1 MKSYDLTQRRPD
13 TEVGQLPY
21 LNRTNTGSPPA
32 GKGYSIVEET
42 ISSILATVVLG
53 LVVSGFYPL
62 LIWGIGQ
69 GLFNHQA
76 NGSLIVA
83 ADGKTVLGSELLGQ
97 NFGGK
102 QYFNP
107 RPSAA
112 GAAGYDPTA
121 SGGTNLGPTS
131 DKLVNGQH
139 KKDAAGKPVNDPT
152 NYDGI
157 KDLVAAYRAANGL
170 QETDA
175 VPADAVTRS
184 GSGLDPHISVANAS
198 LQVARVARERN
209 LDEAAVR
216 QLLNKYTEGRDLSVF
231 GEARVNTL
239 LLNLALDGKLPH
251 TAGTDHGAGG
261 KLTSIKDV
269 DVTAP

>member
-1 MKSYDLTQRRPD
+1 MKTYDLTNRHPQTD
-13 TEVGQLPY
+13 KGALPY
-21 LNRTNTGSPPA
+21 VNSTPVS
-32 GKGYSIVEET
+32 GKGYSIIEET
-42 ISSILATVVLG
+42 ISSLLATIVLG
-53 LVVSGFYPL
+53 IIVSGLYPL

-69 GLFNHQA
+69 GLFARQA

-83 ADGKTVLGSELLGQ
+83 ADGKTILGSSLLGQ

-157 KDLVAAYRAANGL
+157 VDLVAAYRSANGL
-170 QETDA
+170 SA
-175 VPADAVTRS
+175 NAPVPADAVTRS
-184 GSGLDPHISVANAS
+184 ASGLDTDISPANAE
-198 LQVARVARERN
+198 LQIPRVARERKR
-209 LDEAAVR
+209 DEAAVR
-216 QLLNKYTEGRDLSVF
+216 QLVARYTSAPDLGLL
-231 GEARVNTL
+231 GEPRVNTL
-239 LLNLALDGKLPH
+239 LLNLALDGKLPV
-251 TAGTDHGAGG
+251 AAQ
-261 KLTSIKDV
+261 K
-269 DVTAP
+269 

>member
-1 MKSYDLTQRRPD
+1 MNNQTNLPNTKATRATLASYSLLGELGTS
-13 TEVGQLPY
+13 V
-21 LNRTNTGSPPA
+21 
-32 GKGYSIVEET
+32 
-42 ISSILATVVLG
+42 LATVVLG
-53 LVVSGFYPL
+53 LLVSGLYPL
-62 LIWGIGQ
+62 VVWGISQ
-69 GLFNHQA
+69 GVFHHQA
-76 NGSLIVA
+76 NGSLIMA

-139 KKDAAGKPVNDPT
+139 KKDAAGAAVNDPS
-152 NYDGI
+152 NFDGV

-170 QETDA
+170 KDTDA

-184 GSGLDPHISVANAS
+184 GSGLDPHISTANAA
-198 LQVARVARERN
+198 LQIPRVARERH

-216 QLLNKYTEGRDLSVF
+216 HLVDRYTQGRDLGIL
-231 GEARVNTL
+231 GEARVNTV
-239 LLNLALDGKLPH
+239 LLNLALDGKL
-251 TAGTDHGAGG
+251 
-261 KLTSIKDV
+261 
-269 DVTAP
+269 TAPAKPDGNTR

>member
-1 MKSYDLTQRRPD
+1 MNIENQTYRNASSEQAVTANTD
-13 TEVGQLPY
+13 TV
-21 LNRTNTGSPPA
+21 PPVVMEDDSLL
-32 GKGYSIVEET
+32 GET
-42 ISSILATVVLG
+42 VRSLVATVVLG
-53 LVVSGFYPL
+53 VVVSGLYPL
-62 LIWGIGQ
+62 VVWGIGQ
-69 GLFNHQA
+69 SLFRHQA

-131 DKLVNGQH
+131 NKLINGQH
-139 KKDAAGKPVNDPT
+139 KKDAAGNALNDPS
-152 NYDGI
+152 NFDGV
-157 KDLVAAYRAANGL
+157 KDLVAAYRTANGL
-170 QETDA
+170 KASDA

-184 GSGLDPHISVANAS
+184 GSGLDPDISVANAA
-198 LQVARVARERN
+198 LQVPRVARERGQSE
-209 LDEAAVR
+209 DEVR
-216 QLLNKYTEGRDLSVF
+216 RTVARYTRGRDLGVF

-239 LLNLALDGKLPH
+239 LLNLALDGKLP
-251 TAGTDHGAGG
+251 ANGNGR
-261 KLTSIKDV
+261 
-269 DVTAP
+269 

>member
-1 MKSYDLTQRRPD
+1 MKTFDLTERRPK
-13 TEVGQLPY
+13 V
-21 LNRTNTGSPPA
+21 NTGQFHSNGRGGAASGGGDEPA
-32 GKGYSIVEET
+32 AIKEYSILQET
-42 ISSILATVVLG
+42 ISSILATIVLA
-53 LVVSGFYPL
+53 VIVSGFYPL
-62 LIWGIGQ
+62 LVWAIGQ
-69 GLFNHQA
+69 GVFHHQA

-102 QYFNP
+102 RYFNP

-139 KKDAAGKPVNDPT
+139 KKDAAGNAVNDPS

-170 QETDA
+170 KPGAA

-184 GSGLDPHISVANAS
+184 GSGLDPDISVSNAMIQ
-198 LQVARVARERN
+198 LPRVARERG
-209 LDEAAVR
+209 LGVDVVR
-216 QLLNKYTEGRDLSVF
+216 QFVDKYTAGPDLRIF
-231 GEARVNTL
+231 GEPRVNTL
-239 LLNLALDGKLPH
+239 MLNLALDGKLP
-251 TAGTDHGAGG
+251 AGAH
-261 KLTSIKDV
+261 
-269 DVTAP
+269 

>member
-1 MKSYDLTQRRPD
+1 MNTTLNSRTTPATQETVASYSL
-13 TEVGQLPY
+13 
-21 LNRTNTGSPPA
+21 GSEL
-32 GKGYSIVEET
+32 V
-42 ISSILATVVLG
+42 SSVLATVVLG
-53 LVVSGFYPL
+53 LIVSGLYPVL
-62 LIWGIGQ
+62 VWGLGQ
-69 GLFNHQA
+69 GLFHHQA
-76 NGSLIVA
+76 NGSLILA

-139 KKDAAGKPVNDPT
+139 KKDAAGAAVNDPS
-152 NYDGI
+152 NFDGI
-157 KDLVAAYRAANGL
+157 KDLVAAYRTANGL
-170 QETDA
+170 KDTDP

-184 GSGLDPHISVANAS
+184 GSGMDPHISTANAA
-198 LQVARVARERN
+198 LQLPRVARERH

-216 QLLNKYTEGRDLSVF
+216 QLVARYTEGRDLGVF
-231 GEARVNTL
+231 GETRVNTL
-239 LLNLALDGKLPH
+239 LLNLALDGKLAASPR
-251 TAGTDHGAGG
+251 
-261 KLTSIKDV
+261 
-269 DVTAP
+269 

>member
-1 MKSYDLTQRRPD
+1 MKTYDLNQRAS
-13 TEVGQLPY
+13 EVENGQLPY
-21 LNRTNTGSPPA
+21 RDRPETSYPVS

-53 LVVSGFYPL
+53 IVVSGFYPL

-69 GLFNHQA
+69 GLFHHQA
-76 NGSLIVA
+76 NGSLVVA
-83 ADGKTVLGSELLGQ
+83 ADGQTVLGSELLGQ

-121 SGGTNLGPTS
+121 SSGTNLGPTS

-139 KKDAAGKPVNDPT
+139 KKDASGKVVNDPS

-157 KDLVAAYRAANGL
+157 KDLVAAYRSANGL
-170 QETDA
+170 KDTDA

-184 GSGLDPHISVANAS
+184 GSGLDPAISVSNAL
-198 LQVARVARERN
+198 LQLPRVARERK
-209 LDEAAVR
+209 LDEAVVR
-216 QLLNKYTEGRDLSVF
+216 QTLDKYTEGRDLGVF
-231 GEARVNTL
+231 GEPRVNTL
-239 LLNLALDGKLPH
+239 LLNLALDGKLP
-251 TAGTDHGAGG
+251 AEGG
-261 KLTSIKDV
+261 K
-269 DVTAP
+269 

>member
-1 MKSYDLTQRRPD
+1 MKTYDIAPRRPD
-13 TEVGQLPY
+13 TTTGLLIQTDHAGAGTPVLP
-21 LNRTNTGSPPA
+21 A
-32 GKGYSIVEET
+32 KGYSIIEET
-42 ISSILATVVLG
+42 ISSVLATVVLAV
-53 LVVSGFYPL
+53 VVSGLYPL
-62 LIWGIGQ
+62 LIWGLGE
-69 GLFNHQA
+69 GLFNHQT

-102 QYFNP
+102 TYFNP

-139 KKDAAGKPVNDPT
+139 KKDAAGNVVNDPS
-152 NYDGI
+152 NFDGV

-170 QETDA
+170 KETDP

-184 GSGLDPHISVANAS
+184 GSGLDPHISVANAA
-198 LQVARVARERN
+198 LQLARVARERKM
-209 LDEAAVR
+209 DEAAVR
-216 QLLNKYTEGRDLSVF
+216 QLVDRYTEGRD
-231 GEARVNTL
+231 
-239 LLNLALDGKLPH
+239 
-251 TAGTDHGAGG
+251 
-261 KLTSIKDV
+261 
-269 DVTAP
+269 

>member
-1 MKSYDLTQRRPD
+1 MKSYDLTRRSPQTEKGILVQTDQAGVSLPD
-13 TEVGQLPY
+13 PSG
-21 LNRTNTGSPPA
+21 
-32 GKGYSIVEET
+32 GYSVFSET
-42 ISSILATVVLG
+42 LTSLLATVVLG
-53 LVVSGFYPL
+53 LIVSGVYPL
-62 LIWGIGQ
+62 AVWGLGQ
-69 GLFNHQA
+69 GLFHHRA

-83 ADGKTVLGSELLGQ
+83 ADGATVLGSELLGQ

-139 KKDAAGKPVNDPT
+139 KKDAAGNAVNDPS
-152 NYDGI
+152 NFDGI

-170 QETDA
+170 RETDA

-184 GSGLDPHISVANAS
+184 GSGLDPHVSVANAV
-198 LQVARVARERN
+198 LQIPRVARERGKSV
-209 LDEAAVR
+209 DEVR
-216 QLLNKYTEGRDLSVF
+216 RLVDKYTEGRDLGLF
-231 GEARVNTL
+231 GEPRVNTL
-239 LLNLALDGKLPH
+239 LLNLDLDGKLPT
-251 TAGTDHGAGG
+251 TAAR
-261 KLTSIKDV
+261 
-269 DVTAP
+269 

>member
-1 MKSYDLTQRRPD
+1 MKSYDLTQRHPQ
-13 TEVGQLPY
+13 TEQGVLPY
-21 LNRTNTGSPPA
+21 ANGADDRNLPP
-32 GKGYSIVEET
+32 GKGYSIIEET
-42 ISSILATVVLG
+42 ISSILATIVLAI
-53 LVVSGFYPL
+53 VVSGFYPL

-76 NGSLIVA
+76 NGSLIVGT
-83 ADGKTVLGSELLGQ
+83 DGKTILGSSLLGQ

-139 KKDAAGKPVNDPT
+139 KKDAAGKPVNDPA

-157 KDLVAAYRAANGL
+157 KDLVPAYRSANGL
-170 QETDA
+170 KDTDP

-184 GSGLDPHISVANAS
+184 ASGLDPDISLANAQ
-198 LQVARVARERN
+198 LQLPRVARERK

-216 QLLNKYTEGRDLSVF
+216 QLVDRYTTGPDWRVF
-231 GEARVNTL
+231 GEPRVNTL
-239 LLNLALDGKLPH
+239 LLNLALDGKLP
-251 TAGTDHGAGG
+251 AGDN
-261 KLTSIKDV
+261 K
-269 DVTAP
+269 

>member
-1 MKSYDLTQRRPD
+1 MKTYDLTQRRPQTD
-13 TEVGQLPY
+13 QGQLLY
-21 LNRTNTGSPPA
+21 MNRAGDDRPIS
-32 GKGYSIVEET
+32 GKGYSIIQET

-53 LVVSGFYPL
+53 IVVSGFYPL
-62 LIWGIGQ
+62 LMWGIGQ

-83 ADGKTVLGSELLGQ
+83 ADGKTVLGSALLGQ

-139 KKDAAGKPVNDPT
+139 KKDAAGKPVNDPS

-157 KDLVAAYRAANGL
+157 KDLVPAYRSANGL
-170 QETDA
+170 KDTDA

-184 GSGLDPHISVANAS
+184 GSGLDPDISVDNAL
-198 LQVARVARERN
+198 LQLPRVARERN

-216 QLLNKYTEGRDLSVF
+216 RLLDKYTTGRDLGVF

-239 LLNLALDGKLPH
+239 LLNLALDGKLP
-251 TAGTDHGAGG
+251 
-261 KLTSIKDV
+261 V
-269 DVTAP
+269 R